1 MAAGAAAVNRV
12 AMTPA
17 EWDAWFDS
25 QPVVVLC
32 DPMVAFVREM
42 VEAGQEIKTIQ
53 WRWFKEHVEDLGG
66 WFE

>member
-1 MAAGAAAVNRV
+1 MNRV

-32 DPMVAFVREM
+32 DPMVAFVADM
-42 VEAGQEIKTIQ
+42 IFAGQEIKTIQ

>member
-1 MAAGAAAVNRV
+1 MNRV
-12 AMTPA
+12 AMTPE
-17 EWDAWFDS
+17 EWWAWFDQ
-25 QPVVVLC
+25 QPITVTT
-32 DPMVAFVREM
+32 DAMVAFVSEM